1 MGHFRQRSVSYSPRA
16 LIACLGAIQF
26 AIPLTYVAGGAARIN
41 AFLTNDD
48 TYYYL
53 QTAWNA
59 RHLGFVTFDGINA
72 TNGVQFLWFSI
83 LYGLTFLADDK
94 LAFLRIT
101 STAAVALDMPALRH
115 LLDAC
120 RWDLEGTP
128 VSSCGGHGTLLVSHL
143 CISA

>member
-1 MGHFRQRSVSYSPRA
+1 MCLLTLRA
-16 LIACLGAIQF
+16 SLIACLGAIQF
-26 AIPLTYVAGGAARIN
+26 VMPLILISQAGSARIN

-83 LYGLTFLADDK
+83 LYGLIVP
-94 LAFLRIT
+94 R
-101 STAAVALDMPALRH
+101 
-115 LLDAC
+115 
-120 RWDLEGTP
+120 RWQIRVPWE
-128 VSSCGGHGTLLVSHL
+128 
-143 CISA
+143 